1 MSSPRYLR
9 TGTVAATLA
18 LAMALAV
25 PACSSN
31 SSDSGDSGSSGTS
44 SPAAAAGQGPA
55 RNPYLAADK
64 YAVTH
69 LDSGQTDTF
78 DDPVPRGTFHI
89 DPAQMPRVAVGP
101 VSIITLAGTDP
112 KYRWISSSAGVRYVD
127 VSGGGFKEVAG
138 MDAPGIAPL
147 SPSALDSVLN
157 QKFTDVAQIE
167 NAVRQDWDGMSWT
180 RIANGVYSLVDK
192 DNRVYYT
199 TNDSQLYVFGL
210 VNNDKPEDG
219 VQVIK
224 HLDLKPFLGIGT
236 TATGLPE
243 NVVGVNLTYDGHLL
257 VAATRGLLAFDRA
270 NLDAAP
276 QRVRFG
282 DDETVSN
289 SMSVDEH
296 NGVYIA
302 SNKIMH
308 KIVWTGSKLSTD
320 EADGAWSS
328 PYDTGRRPPAVKF
341 GTGTGSTPT
350 LMGFDGKSDELVV
363 ITDGADQMH
372 LVAFW
377 RNKIPEGFQQK
388 PGTKSNRIADQVQVT
403 AGLPDPLPEFVQSEQ
418 SVVVNGYGAFVVQ
431 NIGSGGEPD
440 RLIDV
445 LANGPVDPPPHGMQ
459 RFEWDPAGHRWNS
472 VWARGDVAST
482 SMVPAISST
491 TGIVFVNGYSK
502 ADGWE
507 VTGLDWKTGET
518 VHRTIFGQSNLGNGA
533 YAIIEGLPNGD
544 LLFNSIG
551 GPFRA
556 KIAK

>member
-1 MSSPRYLR
+1 MSWSRCVRP
-9 TGTVAATLA
+9 GTVAAVLA
-18 LAMALAV
+18 LATALAV

-31 SSDSGDSGSSGTS
+31 SSESGAGGTS
-44 SPAAAAGQGPA
+44 SPAPAGHGPA

-69 LDSGQTDTF
+69 LDSSQSDTF
-78 DDPVPRGTFHI
+78 DDPVPPGTFHI

-101 VSIITLAGTDP
+101 VNIITLAATDP

-127 VSGGGFKEVAG
+127 VADGGFKEVAG
-138 MDAPGIAPL
+138 MDAPGVAPI
-147 SPSALDSVLN
+147 PAPALDSVLN
-157 QKFTDVAQIE
+157 QNFTDVAQIKD
-167 NAVRQDWDGMSWT
+167 AVRQDWGGMNWT

-210 VNNDKPEDG
+210 VNNAKPEDG
-219 VQVIK
+219 IKVIK
-224 HLDLKPFLGIGT
+224 HLDLKPFLGTGT
-236 TATGLPE
+236 TATGLRE
-243 NVVGVNLTYDGHLL
+243 NVVGVNLTYDGRLL
-257 VAATRGLLAFDRA
+257 VASTRELLAFDRT
-270 NLDAAP
+270 NLDAPP

-289 SMSVDEH
+289 SMSIDED
-296 NGVYIA
+296 NGIYIA
-302 SNKIMH
+302 SNKIMR

-363 ITDGADQMH
+363 ITDGADQMN

-388 PGTKSNRIADQVQVT
+388 PGTKSHRIADQIQVT

-418 SVVVNGYGAFVVQ
+418 SVVVDGYGAFVVQ
-431 NIGSGGEPD
+431 NIGAGGQPD

-445 LANGPVDPPPHGMQ
+445 LANGPVDTPPHGMQ
-459 RFEWDPAGHRWNS
+459 RFEWDPAGHRWTS

-482 SMVPAISST
+482 SMVPAVST
-491 TGIVFVNGYSK
+491 STGIVFVNGYSK

-518 VHRTIFGQSNLGNGA
+518 VHRTIFGQTNLGNGA
-533 YAIIEGLPNGD
+533 YAIIEALPNGD

-556 KIAK
+556 KIVK

>member
-1 MSSPRYLR
+1 MSTARCLR
-9 TGTVAATLA
+9 TGTVAAVVA
-18 LAMALAV
+18 LATALAV

-31 SSDSGDSGSSGTS
+31 SSESGDGRSSATS
-44 SPAAAAGQGPA
+44 SPAPAGSGPA
-55 RNPYLAADK
+55 RNPHLAADK

-69 LDSGQTDTF
+69 LDSSQSDSF
-78 DDPVPRGTFHI
+78 DDPVPTGTFHI
-89 DPAQMPRVAVGP
+89 DPARMPRVTVGP
-101 VSIITLAGTDP
+101 VSIITLASTDP
-112 KYRWISSSAGVRYVD
+112 EYRWISSSAGVRYVD
-127 VSGGGFKEVAG
+127 VSDGGFREVAG
-138 MDAPGIAPL
+138 MDVPGVAPL
-147 SPSALDSVLN
+147 PAPALDAVLN
-157 QKFTDVAQIE
+157 QNFTDVAQIQ
-167 NAVRQDWDGMSWT
+167 NAVKQGWDGMTWR
-180 RIANGVYSLVDK
+180 RITNGVYSLVDR

-199 TNDSQLYVFGL
+199 TGDSQLYVFGL
-210 VNNDKPEDG
+210 ANNDKPEDG
-219 VQVIK
+219 IEILE
-224 HLDLKPFLGIGT
+224 HLDLKPFLGTGT

-243 NVVGVNLTYDGHLL
+243 NVVGVNLTYDGRLI
-257 VAATRGLLAFDRA
+257 VASTREVLAFDRTD
-270 NLDAAP
+270 LDAAP

-282 DDETVSN
+282 EDETVSN
-289 SMSVDEH
+289 SMAIDAD
-296 NGVYIA
+296 NGIYIA
-302 SNKIMH
+302 SNKIMR
-308 KIVWTGSKLSTD
+308 KIVWTGSKLSTE

-388 PGTKSNRIADQVQVT
+388 PGTRSNRIADQIQVT

-418 SVVVNGYGAFVVQ
+418 SVVVDGYGAFVVQ
-431 NIGSGGEPD
+431 NIGAGGQPD

-445 LANGPVDPPPHGMQ
+445 LANGPVDTPPHGMQ

-482 SMVPAISST
+482 SMVPAVST
-491 TGIVFVNGYSK
+491 STGAVFVNGYSK

-518 VHRTIFGQSNLGNGA
+518 VHRTIFGHSNLGNGA
-533 YAIIEGLPNGD
+533 YAIIEALPNGD

-556 KIAK
+556 KIAE